1 MFKLLSKKPD
11 DSSTDSIPA
20 CNCIRILPRE
30 LDRVVKDP
38 GFDDS
43 LYSATCE
50 STRACPSNIV
60 TIADTAST
68 RT

>member
-1 MFKLLSKKPD
+1 MFNLLSKKPHNA
-11 DSSTDSIPA
+11 STDNIPA
-20 CNCIRILPRE
+20 CNCIKILPRE
-30 LDRVVKDP
+30 PDRVVKDP
-38 GFDDS
+38 CLDDS

-50 STRACPSNIV
+50 STKDCPSNIV